1 MLILIDLTLIG
12 HELVLRNPLL
22 GRLLIVVRSR
32 PGGLPMY
39 VVSFLRLLVWNLPQ
53 QDVVLGMQANRHSHT
68 FCLLMSL
75 IDSIPVLIEFRI
87 CFLQMTCILLEHQV
101 YLRLILFMQLLVAS
115 FETVGAVAEH
125 VVDRLLLSSI
135 AIEWVSGSRLSGG
148 LRG

>member
-1 MLILIDLTLIG
+1 
-12 HELVLRNPLL
+12 
-22 GRLLIVVRSR
+22 
-32 PGGLPMY
+32 MY